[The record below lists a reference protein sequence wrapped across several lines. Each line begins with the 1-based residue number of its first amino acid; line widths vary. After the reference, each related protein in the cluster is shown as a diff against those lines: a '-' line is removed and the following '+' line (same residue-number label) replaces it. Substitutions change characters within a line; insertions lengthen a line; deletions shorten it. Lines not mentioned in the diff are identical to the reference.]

1 MAQSVG
7 NLAFDE
13 YGRPFLILRD
23 QDKQSRLTGKDAI
36 KVKMNKLK
44 NYYYQTPFWQIPIY
58 FYRVIFWLHDAW
70 PIHLKPHLV
79 LKDWTN

>member
-36 KVKMNKLK
+36 KVKNKQNSL
-44 NYYYQTPFWQIPIY
+44 F
-58 FYRVIFWLHDAW
+58 
-70 PIHLKPHLV
+70 
-79 LKDWTN
+79 

>member
-44 NYYYQTPFWQIPIY
+44 NYYQTPKILFIFTESY
-58 FYRVIFWLHDAW
+58 FGCTMRGQY
-70 PIHLKPHLV
+70 
-79 LKDWTN
+79 T